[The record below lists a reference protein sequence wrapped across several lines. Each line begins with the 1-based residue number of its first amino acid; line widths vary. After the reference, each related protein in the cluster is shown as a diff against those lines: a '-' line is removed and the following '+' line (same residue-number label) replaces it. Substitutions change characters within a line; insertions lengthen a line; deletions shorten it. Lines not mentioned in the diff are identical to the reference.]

1 MIEAKILVV
10 DDEKLVRWS
19 LEQNISSEGYKV
31 FTADKGLDGLSL
43 YKEESPDITL
53 LDIHLPDVS
62 GITVLEGIKEINSQ
76 ALVVMITAFGDIQTA
91 VKTIK
96 LGAYDFVEKPFNLE
110 KLKIL
115 VNKALETASLRK
127 EVSQFRDTLTSKYG
141 FDSIIGESPE
151 IKKTFELI
159 SKIAKSD
166 ATTVFINGES
176 GTGKDL
182 VAKVVHY
189 QSSRAGK
196 PFMAINCNAL
206 PDTLVESELFGY
218 EKGAFTDAKATKK
231 GLFEMADGGTV
242 FLDEIGD
249 MQPATQ
255 AKLLKVIEN
264 KSFKRIGGTK
274 DIVVDVRIIAATNKD
289 MQAQVRSGQFRE
301 DLYYRLRVIPITLP
315 PLRDRDEDVFL
326 LAKFF
331 IDSFNKEFKKNVK
344 GISKM
349 TMKSFRDYPWH
360 GNVRE
365 LKNVIERAMILES
378 EDQILP
384 EHLPLEL
391 SSKEVQIQNVKGIDI
406 KIPPGGIDIESVEK
420 ELIRQALD
428 STRGN
433 QTRAAKMLN
442 LSRDT
447 LRYRMQKFGFLQGKE
462 E

>member
-1 MIEAKILVV
+1 MSEIKILVI

-19 LEQNISSEGYKV
+19 LEQNLSGDGYIV
-31 FTADKGLDGLSL
+31 LTADKGLDGLSL
-43 YKEESPDITL
+43 FKEEAPDITL

-62 GITVLEGIKEINSQ
+62 GITVLEGIKEINNQ

-115 VNKALETASLRK
+115 VEKALETASLRK
-127 EVSQFRDTLTSKYG
+127 EVSQFRSTLTARFG

-151 IKKTFELI
+151 IRKTFDLI

-166 ATTVFINGES
+166 ATTIFINGES

-182 VAKVVHY
+182 VAKVIHY
-189 QSSRAGK
+189 QSSRTGS
-196 PFMAINCNAL
+196 PFMEINCTAL

-218 EKGAFTDAKATKK
+218 EKGAFTDAKTTKK
-231 GLFEMADGGTV
+231 GLFELADGGTV

-249 MQPATQ
+249 MKPSTQ

-274 DIVVDVRIIAATNKD
+274 DIVVDVRIIAATNKL
-289 MQAQVRSGQFRE
+289 MQEEVRKGNFRE

-315 PLRDRDEDVFL
+315 PLRDRGDDVL
-326 LAKFF
+326 LLSKFF

-344 GISKM
+344 GLSKM
-349 TMKSFRDYPWH
+349 TMKSFKDYPWH

-365 LKNVIERAMILES
+365 LKNVIERAMILEA

-384 EHLPLEL
+384 EHLPMEL

-406 KIPPGGIDIESVEK
+406 KIPAGGIDIESVEK

-433 QTRAAKMLN
+433 QTRAAKLLN
-442 LSRDT
+442 LTRDT
-447 LRYRMQKFGFLQGKE
+447 LRYRMQKFGFLQGKDV
-462 E
+462 

>member
-1 MIEAKILVV
+1 MSETKILVI

-19 LEQNISSEGYKV
+19 LEQNLSGDGYSV
-31 FTADKGLDGLSL
+31 ITADKGLDGLSL
-43 YKEESPDITL
+43 YKDEMPDITL

-115 VNKALETASLRK
+115 VEKALETASLRR
-127 EVSQFRDTLTSKYG
+127 EVSQFREGLTASYG
-141 FDSIIGESPE
+141 YDSIIGESPE
-151 IKKTFELI
+151 IKKTFSLI
-159 SKIAKSD
+159 GKIAKSD

-182 VAKVVHY
+182 VAKVIHY
-189 QSSRAGK
+189 QSSRNGN
-196 PFMAINCNAL
+196 PFMEINCTAL

-231 GLFEMADGGTV
+231 GLFELADGGTV

-249 MQPATQ
+249 MPSATQ
-255 AKLLKVIEN
+255 AKLLKIIEN
-264 KSFKRIGGTK
+264 KSFKRIGGIK
-274 DIVVDVRIIAATNKD
+274 DIVVDVRIIAATNKV
-289 MQAQVRSGQFRE
+289 MQEEVRKGNFRE

-315 PLRDRDEDVFL
+315 PLRDRGDDVFL
-326 LAKFF
+326 LSKFF
-331 IDSFNKEFKKNVK
+331 IDSFNNEFKKSVK
-344 GISKM
+344 GLSKM
-349 TMKSFRDYPWH
+349 TMKSFQEYPWP

-378 EDQILP
+378 EDHILP

-391 SSKEVQIQNVKGIDI
+391 SSKEVQIQNVRGIDF
-406 KIPPGGIDIESVEK
+406 KIPAGGIDIESVEK

-433 QTRAAKMLN
+433 QTRAAKLLN

-447 LRYRMQKFGFLQGKE
+447 LRYRMQKFGFLQGKDT
-462 E
+462 

>member
-1 MIEAKILVV
+1 MTEAKILVI

-19 LEQNISSEGYKV
+19 LEQNLSSKGYTV
-31 FTADKGLDGLSL
+31 ITADKGLDGLEL
-43 YKEESPDITL
+43 YKEEAPDITL

-110 KLKIL
+110 KLQIL
-115 VNKALETASLRK
+115 VGKALETASLRK
-127 EVSQFRDTLTSKYG
+127 EVSQFRDGLTSKYG

-166 ATTVFINGES
+166 TTTIFINGES

-182 VAKVVHY
+182 VAKVIHY

-196 PFMAINCNAL
+196 PFMEINCTAL

-218 EKGAFTDAKATKK
+218 EKGAFTDAKTTKK
-231 GLFEMADGGTV
+231 GLFEMADEGTV

-274 DIVVDVRIIAATNKD
+274 DIVVDVRIIAATNKN
-289 MQAQVRSGQFRE
+289 MQAEVRNGNFRE

-315 PLRDRDEDVFL
+315 PLRDRDDDVFL
-326 LAKFF
+326 LSKFF
-331 IDSFNKEFKKNVK
+331 IDSFNTEFNKNVK

-349 TMKSFRDYPWH
+349 TMKSFKDYPWH

-378 EDQILP
+378 EDMILP

-391 SSKEVQIQNVKGIDI
+391 SNKEVQIHNVQGIDI
-406 KIPPGGIDIESVEK
+406 RIPPGGISIESVEK

-428 STRGN
+428 TASGN
-433 QTRAAKMLN
+433 QTRAAKLLS

-447 LRYRMQKFGFLQGKE
+447 LRYRMQKFGFLQGKDD
-462 E
+462 

>member
-1 MIEAKILVV
+1 MTEAKILVV

-19 LEQNISSEGYKV
+19 LEQNLSSEGYKV

-159 SKIAKSD
+159 SKIARSD

-196 PFMAINCNAL
+196 PFMEINCTAL

-289 MQAQVRSGQFRE
+289 MQGEVRNGNFRE

-315 PLRDRDEDVFL
+315 PLRDREEDVFL
-326 LAKFF
+326 LSKFF

-349 TMKSFRDYPWH
+349 TMKSFRVYPWH

-391 SSKEVQIQNVKGIDI
+391 SNKEVQIQNVKGIDI